1 MKGHKSRYRPT
12 PLDVLILTLPVVLL
26 IAGSVFL
33 FIRGRT
39 VQTDTT
45 VEYVLRLSGV
55 SEELVENEESPIS
68 IGAPVSNANATVSMG
83 TVQAIV
89 IEPHR
94 TPTVQNGAVVFAEV
108 PHQCDLLVT
117 VRAEARDRGANGL
130 RVGNIRLS
138 AGESGSYYIGDFYAA
153 GAVTVY
159 VEEVIP

>member
-1 MKGHKSRYRPT
+1 MKGHESRYRPT
-12 PLDVLILTLPVVLL
+12 SLDILILILPVLLL

-83 TVQAIV
+83 TVQAV
-89 IEPHR
+89 AIEPHR
-94 TPTVQNGAVVFAEV
+94 TPTVQNGAVIFAEV

-117 VRAEARDRGANGL
+117 IRTEARDRGANGL

-138 AGESGSYYIGDFYAA
+138 AGESGSYHLGSFYAA

-159 VEEVIP
+159 IGEVTP